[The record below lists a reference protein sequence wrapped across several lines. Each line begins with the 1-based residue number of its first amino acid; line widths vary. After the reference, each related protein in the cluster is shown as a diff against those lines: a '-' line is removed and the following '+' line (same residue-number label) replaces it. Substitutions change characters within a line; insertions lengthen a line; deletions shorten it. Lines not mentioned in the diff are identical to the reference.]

1 MRHNNLECSRR
12 EFGKVALGAVVP
24 LSLFQ
29 TSGQEPQVGSLTT
42 PLPSPRM
49 AGRSRARVTDYEN
62 DAFVVGVERKLR
74 CTCGCNLDVYTCR
87 TTDFTCGVSPAMH
100 QQVIALV
107 EQNKSAQEILDAFVT
122 THGEMVLMAPPRE
135 GFNYVGYLLPGTAIA
150 FIGSLMLWTLSRKIR
165 RSLEP
170 AAVKEDVAHADASLS
185 PEDERKLK
193 AELAALD
200 R

>member
-1 MRHNNLECSRR
+1 MRHNNRECSRR
-12 EFGKVALGAVVP
+12 EFGKMALGAVVP
-24 LSLFQ
+24 LSLFR
-29 TSGQEPQVGSLTT
+29 TSGQEAQVDSLTT
-42 PLPSPRM
+42 RLPNPRM
-49 AGRSRARVTDYEN
+49 AGRSRTRVSDYEN
-62 DAFVVGVERKLR
+62 DPFVVGVERKLR

-87 TTDFTCGVSPAMH
+87 TTDFTCEVSPAMH
-100 QQVIALV
+100 RQVIGLV
-107 EQNKSAQEILDAFVT
+107 EQDKSAQEILDAFVA

-150 FIGSLMLWTLSRKIR
+150 LIGSWMLWTLSRKTR

-170 AAVKEDVAHADASLS
+170 AAVKEGVAHADASLS
-185 PEDERKLK
+185 SEDEQKLK

>member
-1 MRHNNLECSRR
+1 MRHNNRECSRR
-12 EFGKVALGAVVP
+12 ELGKMALGAVVP

-29 TSGQEPQVGSLTT
+29 TLGQEPQVDSLTT
-42 PLPSPRM
+42 RLPSPRM
-49 AGRSRARVTDYEN
+49 AGRSRARVSDYEN
-62 DAFVVGVERKLR
+62 DPFVVGVERKLR

-87 TTDFTCGVSPAMH
+87 TTDFTCEVSPAMH
-100 QQVIALV
+100 QQVIGLV
-107 EQNKSAQEILDAFVT
+107 EQNKSAQEILDAFVA

-135 GFNYVGYLLPGTAIA
+135 GFNYVGYLLPGTAIVV
-150 FIGSLMLWTLSRKIR
+150 IGSWMLWTLSRR
-165 RSLEP
+165 TQRSLDP

-193 AELAALD
+193 AEIAALD